1 VKLRLPRKLG
11 SRVAVAR
18 LIRQLPNFV
27 RLLGSL
33 FRDVR
38 VSKVD
43 KTLVAFAVAYVL
55 SPLDLVPDV
64 LGFFGLADDV
74 FLLSLVLNRLIDRAG
89 PKVLRDHWKGSPDTL
104 ALLVGSL
111 RDAGTFLPDSVR
123 KLLQKHVHPAT

>member
-1 VKLRLPRKLG
+1 MPRKLG
-11 SRVAVAR
+11 GRVAVAR
-18 LIRQLPNFV
+18 LIRELPNFV
-27 RLLGSL
+27 RLLGRL
-33 FRDVR
+33 FRDAR

-43 KTLVAFAVAYVL
+43 KTLVAFAIAYVL

-89 PKVLRDHWKGSPDTL
+89 PKVLRQHWKGSPDTL

-111 RDAGTFLPDSVR
+111 RDAGTFLPESVR
-123 KLLQKHVHPAT
+123 KLLQKHVQG

>member
-1 VKLRLPRKLG
+1 MKLRVPGKLG
-11 SRVAVAR
+11 SRVVVVR

-27 RLLGSL
+27 RLLGRL
-33 FRDVR
+33 LRDAR
-38 VSKVD
+38 VSKLD
-43 KTLVAFAVAYVL
+43 KTLLAFTVAYVL
-55 SPLDLVPDV
+55 SPLDLAPDV

-89 PKVLRDHWKGSPDTL
+89 PKVLRQHWKGSPDTL

-123 KLLQKHVHPAT
+123 KLLQKHVQG

>member
-1 VKLRLPRKLG
+1 MILRKSRKLG

-18 LIRQLPNFV
+18 LIRHLPNFL

-33 FRDVR
+33 FRDSR

-55 SPLDLVPDV
+55 SPIDLVPDF
-64 LGFFGLADDV
+64 LGFLGLADDV
-74 FLLSLVLNRLIDRAG
+74 FLLSLVFNRLIDRAG
-89 PKVLRDHWKGSPDTL
+89 PKVLREHWRGSPDTL

-111 RDAGTFLPDSVR
+111 KDAGSFLPASVR
-123 KLLQKHVHPAT
+123 KQLQKHVRG